1 MFSQGYLCSLMGD
14 CIGCGHVVMYLPG
27 CPHVNTVGLILFHA
41 YTLVYTSHLQ
51 IADMHIDM
59 HIDTINKIHALY
71 PP

>member
-1 MFSQGYLCSLMGD
+1 MGD

-59 HIDTINKIHALY
+59 HNGY
-71 PP
+71 Y